1 MALANMHAPA
11 DTSARCGWWHRL
23 HAWRWYARWPLK
35 VAALALVVML
45 VLYPKVWLIPVWA
58 ARLNDLNSVVD
69 PNDPALAPL
78 EAEVRAQ
85 LAPGT
90 RLPAALVPV
99 EKVVYAHVP
108 YAFDWDTW
116 GVMDYLPTV
125 AEVFAQGRED
135 CDGRAVVATAL
146 LQRLGYEAWLA
157 CDLKH
162 TWVAV
167 RDPSLATADSFELMA
182 PGKGEKTLV
191 GAGAGTRWSLTLG
204 TFSNFGRAL
213 AFGIA
218 VFPLG
223 REIIILIALCAVLLQ
238 PRASPLRRI
247 VGCAVLTGALI
258 LLRVG
263 GTAPSGMM
271 LWAWLGVMAVV
282 AGCLLLAVPRR
293 TVHAGG
299 RAETQ

>member
-1 MALANMHAPA
+1 MADVSTHASP
-11 DTSARCGWWHRL
+11 DTPVRCGWWHRL

-35 VAALALVVML
+35 LAAFALVLLL

-58 ARLNDLNSVVD
+58 ARVNDLNSVVD
-69 PNDPALAPL
+69 PNDPALTPL

-85 LAPGT
+85 LVPGT

-146 LQRLGYEAWLA
+146 LQRLGYKAWLA

-167 RDPSLATADSFELMA
+167 RDPSLATAESFELMA

-191 GAGAGTRWSLTLG
+191 GEGAGTRLSLTLS
-204 TFSNFGRAL
+204 TFRNLGCAL

-223 REIIILIALCAVLLQ
+223 REVIVLIALCAVLLQ
-238 PRASPLRRI
+238 PRASLLRRI
-247 VGCAVLTGALI
+247 VGCAVLAVALI
-258 LLRVG
+258 LLRAG
-263 GTAPSGMM
+263 GAVPSGMM
-271 LWAWLGVMAVV
+271 LWTWLGVAAVA

-293 TVHAGG
+293 AVTVARPGE
-299 RAETQ
+299 RR